1 MAEVDGSAPP
11 SRRLR
16 DRLLERVRREPMLVA
31 SLAMLALLAAMA
43 VVPGLFTRV
52 DPRACDLYRSRE
64 PPSPE
69 HPFGIDT
76 LGCDYL
82 AQTVYGT
89 RTSLSV
95 AGLTLL
101 VTVSLALVLGGLAG
115 YRGGWLDAVLARATD
130 AWASVPLLL
139 GGVVVLTGREQRG
152 VLTVALV
159 LALFGW
165 PAMVRLV
172 RSSVMTSATR
182 DHVLA
187 ARAIGAG
194 SWRILRRHVLPL
206 SVRPLVAYASG
217 FAGVVIAAEATLTYI
232 GTGLQLPTIS
242 WGIMLFRAQDRVT
255 QAPHLI
261 VFPALALTFT
271 VLAFVL
277 LGEAL
282 RRRSPGS

>member
-1 MAEVDGSAPP
+1 MSEVAGSAPAP
-11 SRRLR
+11 RRLR
-16 DRLLERVRREPMLVA
+16 DRLRERASREPMLVVAA
-31 SLAMLALLAAMA
+31 SMLTLLVALA
-43 VVPGLFTRV
+43 VVPGAFTRT
-52 DPRACDLYRSRE
+52 DPRACDLDRSRE
-64 PPSPE
+64 PPSLD
-69 HPFGIDT
+69 HLFGVDT

-82 AQTVYGT
+82 AQIIYGA

-95 AGLTLL
+95 AVLTLV
-101 VTVSLALVLGGLAG
+101 VTVSVALVLGGLAG
-115 YRGGWLDAVLARATD
+115 YRGGWLDTVVSRTTD
-130 AWASVPLLL
+130 AWAAVPLLL
-139 GGVVVLTGREQRG
+139 GGVVVLTSTEQRG
-152 VLTVALV
+152 ILQVSLV

-172 RSSVMTSATR
+172 RSSVMTSASR

-187 ARAIGAG
+187 ARALGAG
-194 SWRILRRHVLPL
+194 SWRVLRRHVLPH

>member
-1 MAEVDGSAPP
+1 
-11 SRRLR
+11 
-16 DRLLERVRREPMLVA
+16 MLVVA
-31 SLAMLALLAAMA
+31 VSMLILLVALA
-43 VVPGLFTRV
+43 VVPGAFTRT

-64 PPSPE
+64 PPSLD

-82 AQTVYGT
+82 AQTIYGA
-89 RTSLSV
+89 RTSLTV
-95 AGLTLL
+95 AVLTLA
-101 VTVSLALVLGGLAG
+101 VTVSVALALGGLAG
-115 YRGGWLDAVLARATD
+115 YLGGWLDTVVSRSAD

-139 GGVVVLTGREQRG
+139 GGVVVLTSTEQRG
-152 VLTVALV
+152 ILQVSLV

-172 RSSVMTSATR
+172 RSSVMSTTSR

-187 ARAIGAG
+187 ARALGAG
-194 SWRILRRHVLPL
+194 SWRVLRRHVLPL
-206 SVRPLVAYASG
+206 SVRPLLAYASG

-282 RRRSPGS
+282 RRRSPAGS

>member
-1 MAEVDGSAPP
+1 
-11 SRRLR
+11 
-16 DRLLERVRREPMLVA
+16 MLVVA
-31 SLAMLALLAAMA
+31 VSMLTLLVALA
-43 VVPGLFTRV
+43 VVPGAFTRT
-52 DPRACDLYRSRE
+52 DPRACDLHRSRE
-64 PPSPE
+64 PPSLD

-82 AQTVYGT
+82 AQTIYGT

-95 AGLTLL
+95 AVLTLA
-101 VTVSLALVLGGLAG
+101 VTVSVALVLGGLAG
-115 YRGGWLDAVLARATD
+115 YRGGWLDTVVSRSTD

-139 GGVVVLTGREQRG
+139 GGVVVLTSTEQRG
-152 VLTVALV
+152 VLQVSLV

-172 RSSVMTSATR
+172 RSSVKTTTSR

-187 ARAIGAG
+187 ARALGAG
-194 SWRILRRHVLPL
+194 SWRVLRRHVLPL
-206 SVRPLVAYASG
+206 SVRPLLAYASG

-282 RRRSPGS
+282 RRRSPAGS

>member
-1 MAEVDGSAPP
+1 MSEVAGSAPAP
-11 SRRLR
+11 RRLR
-16 DRLLERVRREPMLVA
+16 DRLRERASREPMLVVA
-31 SLAMLALLAAMA
+31 VSMLTLLVALAM
-43 VVPGLFTRV
+43 VPGAFTRT
-52 DPRACDLYRSRE
+52 DPRACDLDRSRE
-64 PPSPE
+64 PPSLD

-82 AQTVYGT
+82 AQTIYGT

-95 AGLTLL
+95 AVLTLV
-101 VTVSLALVLGGLAG
+101 VTVSVALLFGGLAG
-115 YRGGWLDAVLARATD
+115 YRGGWLDTVVSRTTD

-139 GGVVVLTGREQRG
+139 GGVVVLTSTEQRG
-152 VLTVALV
+152 ILQVSLV

-172 RSSVMTSATR
+172 RSSVMTSAGR

-187 ARAIGAG
+187 ARALGAG
-194 SWRILRRHVLPL
+194 SWRVLRRHVLPL

-282 RRRSPGS
+282 RRRFPAS